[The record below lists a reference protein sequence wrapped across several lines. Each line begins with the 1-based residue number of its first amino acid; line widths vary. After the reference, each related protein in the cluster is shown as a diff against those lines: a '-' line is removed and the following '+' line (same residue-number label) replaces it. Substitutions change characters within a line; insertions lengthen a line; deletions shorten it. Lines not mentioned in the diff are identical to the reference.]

1 MMQSKIDAVV
11 IGGGI
16 AGLVSAAYLAG
27 QGRNVQLFEQSSTL
41 GGRARTKEK
50 EGFHFNLG
58 PHALYRSKVE
68 MDILNDLGIKLRGKE
83 PSTAGAFAVRQG
95 QKYAFPAGPISL
107 LTTGL
112 FKFSTR
118 LEVGRILASLPK
130 IDGNTVMNVTLRE
143 WVENNISSS
152 SAREFFLA
160 LFRLSTYV
168 NAPDLMS
175 AGVAIEQLKMALKS
189 NVLYLD
195 GGWQTIID
203 GLREAAIER
212 GVVIKTG
219 SKVDMIERN
228 QDGSVR
234 GVRFADGQSIET
246 PVAIIAASPSIA
258 ASIVEGGRSTSLA
271 RLADESIAAR
281 AACLDLALKRLPN
294 PKATFALGLDLPL
307 YLSVHSASAKLAP
320 EGGALIHLAKY
331 LSIDHNQSPESVERE
346 MEDLMDTVQPGWREV
361 IVYRRFMPDMV
372 AMNRIPSVSDSGIE
386 KRPGPEVPDVAGLYL
401 AGDWVGSYG
410 LLADASFASAKQA
423 AEMAVAYNPA
433 KVMASAL

>member
-1 MMQSKIDAVV
+1 MQSKIDAVV

-27 QGRNVQLFEQSSTL
+27 QGKNVKLFEQSSVL

-50 EGFHFNLG
+50 DGFLLNLG

-68 MDILNDLGIKLRGKE
+68 MGILNDLGITLRGKE
-83 PSTAGAFAVRQG
+83 PSTTGAFAVRRG
-95 QKYAFPAGPISL
+95 KKYAFPAGPISL

-118 LEVGRILASLPK
+118 LEVGRVLASLPK
-130 IDGNTVMNVTLRE
+130 VDGRSVVQVTLQE
-143 WVENNISSS
+143 WVESNISNP

-189 NVLYLD
+189 NVIYLD

-203 GLREAAIER
+203 GLREASIKR
-212 GVVIKTG
+212 GVSIETG
-219 SKVDMIERN
+219 AKVDVIERN
-228 QDGSVR
+228 PDGSVR
-234 GVRFADGQSIET
+234 GVRFADGHTVET
-246 PVAIIAASPSIA
+246 PIAIITASPSVA
-258 ASIVEGGRSTSLA
+258 ASMIEGGSATSLA
-271 RLADESIAAR
+271 RWADESIPVR

-320 EGGALIHLAKY
+320 EGSALIHLAKY
-331 LSIDHNQSPESVERE
+331 LPVDHNHSPEAIERE
-346 MEDLMDTVQPGWREV
+346 LEDLMDTVQPGWREV
-361 IVYRRFMPDMV
+361 IVYRRFLPDMV
-372 AMNRIPSVSDSGIE
+372 VMNRIPSASDSGFE
-386 KRPGPEVPDVAGLYL
+386 KRPGPQVPDVAGLYV
-401 AGDWVGSYG
+401 AGDWVGNYG

-433 KVMASAL
+433 KAMAPAL